1 VNISLTKASGEE
13 SVKGLNEIK
22 IGIGGAFGYLIM
34 MFIIIYGNMVM
45 RSVIEE
51 KPANSRNHNF
61 LSETISIDDGKIIG
75 TSSRIVATYLGN
87 NWNVLLLQLRHFL
100 SKCILQPEFHQK

>member
-1 VNISLTKASGEE
+1 LTKASGEE

-45 RSVIEE
+45 QCYRGKNQS
-51 KPANSRNHNF
+51 NSRNHNF

-75 TSSRIVATYLGN
+75 TSLAG
-87 NWNVLLLQLRHFL
+87 LLQFL
-100 SKCILQPEFHQK
+100 IWAIMECLFAASAFLE